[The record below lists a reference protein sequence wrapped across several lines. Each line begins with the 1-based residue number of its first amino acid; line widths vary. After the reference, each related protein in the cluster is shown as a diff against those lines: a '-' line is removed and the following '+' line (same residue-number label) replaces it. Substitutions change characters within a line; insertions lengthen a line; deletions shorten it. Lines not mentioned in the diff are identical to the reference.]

1 MENNSKLEHK
11 KSAIDKNNV
20 LVNTTFEMKKISWS
34 SFEAYESETI
44 IVKKSNIIKFQKR
57 LWMYWTW
64 VIKKIKMI
72 QES

>member
-1 MENNSKLEHK
+1 
-11 KSAIDKNNV
+11 